1 MYTIARGYAHL
12 PAPSHNSAIEVA
24 VGATSTRHPHHQR
37 QTKQLMIAV
46 GLVCVFHITH
56 SVKWAHCTGM
66 IYLYI
71 YVHTDWKCL

>member
-37 QTKQLMIAV
+37 QTKQLLITLGI
-46 GLVCVFHITH
+46 GLVGVFHLTH
-56 SVKWAHCTGM
+56 SVK
-66 IYLYI
+66 
-71 YVHTDWKCL
+71 